1 MRASSCRI
9 IDYKRFLKVIYNIFL
24 LVHNIFFC
32 YSTIIIKHVLIR
44 ENIATQSYRSF
55 LEKNVRFL
63 FSSVLPE
70 YGVFSGP
77 LTT

>member
-44 ENIATQSYRSF
+44 ENIATQSYWSF
-55 LEKNVRFL
+55 LEKNVRSL